1 MSASHIRTTCL
12 ATALLSLISL
22 DAAAL
27 TGTASRP
34 QLTSS
39 EAGTYTI
46 SKTLA
51 KAGPITALVTDNWN
65 PIAGVALLIA
75 DFAVAADGSTHYRTV
90 QSAIDAAVAAGGS
103 TRRYISVKAGT
114 YTELV
119 CVPSGAPPLTLF
131 GLGSATTDTVI
142 RYNNANPTPKPTGTA
157 SHPCASNA
165 SAATVGTSN
174 SATVTVRASGF
185 QARHLR
191 FDNNYVEGTYA
202 DNNQSAVALAVRGD
216 QASFEDVLVTGNQ
229 DTLLISAT
237 NAANVIRA
245 YFKSS
250 TIEGDVDFIFGSGI
264 GVFDN
269 AIIRSA
275 GARLGSS
282 LGGYIFAPSTRPG
295 SGYGFLAIN
304 SRFVAGSGSP
314 DNQTYLGRAWDEGVS
329 GLSAYVNGT
338 SPNGQVTI
346 RDSTLGSHIRK
357 TAPWNASTASRPFCS
372 SNCTNSA
379 NRFLNTATVVLAV
392 PTDPD
397 RSVR

>member
-22 DAAAL
+22 DATAL

-46 SKTLA
+46 SKALA

-75 DFAVAADGSTHYRTV
+75 DF
-90 QSAIDAAVAAGGS
+90 AVAAGGS

>member
-1 MSASHIRTTCL
+1 M
-12 ATALLSLISL
+12 LSLVSV
-22 DAAAL
+22 DAPAL
-27 TGTASRP
+27 TSSASRP
-34 QLTSS
+34 QLSSS
-39 EAGTYTI
+39 EASTYTI
-46 SKTLA
+46 AQALA

-65 PIAGVALLIA
+65 PTAGVALFSA
-75 DFAVAADGSTHYRTV
+75 DFAVAADGSTRYRTV

-119 CVPSGAPPLTLF
+119 CVPTNAPPLTVF
-131 GLGSATTDTVI
+131 GVGANSTDTVI
-142 RYNNANPTPKPTGTA
+142 RFNNANPTPKPAGTA
-157 SHPCASNA
+157 THPCASNA
-165 SAATVGTSN
+165 AATTVGTSN
-174 SATVTVRASGF
+174 SATLTVRAAGF

-191 FDNNYVEGTYA
+191 VHNYYVEGTYE
-202 DNNQSAVALAVRGD
+202 DNNQAAVALAVRGD

-245 YFKSS
+245 YFKNS
-250 TIEGDVDFIFGSGI
+250 TIEGDVDFIFGSGV

-269 AIIRSA
+269 ATIRSA
-275 GARLGSS
+275 GARLGSGR
-282 LGGYIFAPSTRPG
+282 GGYIFAPSTRPG
-295 SGYGFLAIN
+295 SDHGFLAIN

-338 SPNGQVTI
+338 SPNGQVTV
-346 RDSTLGSHIRK
+346 RNSSLGSHIRK
-357 TAPWNASTASRPFCS
+357 TAPWNASTASRPYCS

-379 NRFLNTATVVLAV
+379 NRFYEYGNSGAGSA
-392 PTDPD
+392 D
-397 RSVR
+397 

>member
-39 EAGTYTI
+39 EASTYTI
-46 SKTLA
+46 SKALA

-65 PIAGVALLIA
+65 PTAGVALLTA
-75 DFAVAADGSTHYRTV
+75 DF
-90 QSAIDAAVAAGGS
+90 AVAAGGS

-142 RYNNANPTPKPTGTA
+142 RFNNANPTPKPTGTA

-202 DNNQSAVALAVRGD
+202 HNNQSAVALAVRGD

-282 LGGYIFAPSTRPG
+282 RGGYIFAPSTRPG

-379 NRFLNTATVVLAV
+379 NRFFEYGNSGAGSA
-392 PTDPD
+392 D
-397 RSVR
+397 

>member
-1 MSASHIRTTCL
+1 MSASPLRTTCI
-12 ATALLSLISL
+12 AAVLLSLVSA
-22 DAAAL
+22 DATAL

-39 EAGTYTI
+39 EASTYTI
-46 SKTLA
+46 SKALA

-65 PIAGVALLIA
+65 PTAGVALFSA
-75 DFAVAADGSTHYRTV
+75 DFAVAADGSTRYRTV

-103 TRRYISVKAGT
+103 TRRYISIKAGT

-119 CVPSGAPPLTLF
+119 CVPTNAPPLTVF
-131 GLGSATTDTVI
+131 GLGTNTTDTVI
-142 RYNNANPTPKPTGTA
+142 RFNNANPTPKPAGTA

-165 SAATVGTSN
+165 AATTVGTSN
-174 SATVTVRASGF
+174 SATLTVRAAGF

-191 FDNNYVEGTYA
+191 VDNNYVEGTYQ

-245 YFKSS
+245 YFKNS
-250 TIEGDVDFIFGSGI
+250 TIEGDVDFIFGSGV

-269 AIIRSA
+269 ATIRSA

-282 LGGYIFAPSTRPG
+282 RGGYIFAPSTRPG
-295 SGYGFLAIN
+295 SAHGFLAIN

-314 DNQTYLGRAWDEGVS
+314 DNQTYLGRAWDEGIS
-329 GLSAYVNGT
+329 SLSAYVNGT
-338 SPNGQVTI
+338 SPNGQVTV
-346 RDSTLGSHIRK
+346 RNSSLGSHIRK
-357 TAPWNASTASRPFCS
+357 TAPWNASTVSRPYCS
-372 SNCTNSA
+372 SNCANSA
-379 NRFLNTATVVLAV
+379 NRFYEYGNSGAGSA
-392 PTDPD
+392 D
-397 RSVR
+397 

>member
-46 SKTLA
+46 SKALA

-75 DFAVAADGSTHYRTV
+75 DFAVAAC
-90 QSAIDAAVAAGGS
+90 GS

-379 NRFLNTATVVLAV
+379 NRFFEYGNSGAGSA
-392 PTDPD
+392 D
-397 RSVR
+397 